1 MWGATGSSRQTRSI
15 AEFQSTLPVWG
26 ATPANNQSRLTIT
39 LFQSTLPVWGATSR
53 RRHTSTISRI
63 SIHAPRVG
71 SDGSTIVIINL
82 TNTFQS
88 TLPVWGATLFPIALF
103 GSIGFQSTLPV
114 WGATSETETVK
125 SLFDYFNPRSPCGER
140 RYECPVPVCSAAISI
155 HAPRVGSDYFRISG
169 DLGRPISIHAPR
181 VGSDFVTV
189 SKLLPILRFQSTL
202 PVWGATH
209 QGHVRSDRKTISIH
223 APRVGSDRVMGGF
236 VDDKIDFNPRSPCGE
251 RLSPC
256 INCAKVIVFQSTLPV
271 WGATAFDHSRFAA
284 TAISIHAPR
293 VGSDPMRSPHFS
305 HPCLFQSTLPVW
317 GATARSCRK
326 GGF

>member
-1 MWGATGSSRQTRSI
+1 MFMASAAEHTDFNPRSPCGERPLRLTYDIILPRYFNPRSPCGERPEAPGKQGQLRNFNPRSPCGERPNTTSTGFISFI
-15 AEFQSTLPVWG
+15 FQSTLPVWG
-26 ATPANNQSRLTIT
+26 ATNTWSLGRST
-39 LFQSTLPVWGATSR
+39 LVFQSTLPVWGATEMIFS
-53 RRHTSTISRI
+53 SSFCILI

-71 SDGSTIVIINL
+71 SDRAY
-82 TNTFQS
+82 QHC
-88 TLPVWGATLFPIALF
+88 PVPGRH
-103 GSIGFQSTLPV
+103 
-114 WGATSETETVK
+114 
-125 SLFDYFNPRSPCGER
+125 FNPRSPCGER

-223 APRVGSDRVMGGF
+223 APRVGSDSEPTISESWLF
-236 VDDKIDFNPRSPCGE
+236 
-251 RLSPC
+251 
-256 INCAKVIVFQSTLPV
+256 
-271 WGATAFDHSRFAA
+271 
-284 TAISIHAPR
+284 ISIHAPR

-317 GATARSCRK
+317 GATSFSDPTCIWGSDFNPRSPCGERPTL
-326 GGF
+326 

>member
-1 MWGATGSSRQTRSI
+1 MGSDFVPGFLRCTGRHFNPRSPWG
-15 AEFQSTLPVWG
+15 E
-26 ATPANNQSRLTIT
+26 
-39 LFQSTLPVWGATSR
+39 R
-53 RRHTSTISRI
+53 RRRCKCYAPQKPI

-71 SDGSTIVIINL
+71 SDSG
-82 TNTFQS
+82 
-88 TLPVWGATLFPIALF
+88 GCATRRFA
-103 GSIGFQSTLPV
+103 
-114 WGATSETETVK
+114 E
-125 SLFDYFNPRSPCGER
+125 YFNPRSPCGER

-317 GATARSCRK
+317 GATNEDVVFVHKFVFQSTLPVWGATSFSDPTCIWGSDFNPRSPCGERPTL
-326 GGF
+326 